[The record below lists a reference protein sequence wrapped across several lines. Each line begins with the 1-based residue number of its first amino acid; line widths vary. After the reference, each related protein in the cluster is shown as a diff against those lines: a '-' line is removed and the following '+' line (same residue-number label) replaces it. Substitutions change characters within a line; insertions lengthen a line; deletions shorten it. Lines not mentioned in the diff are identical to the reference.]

1 MPKETMNGERRT
13 QEEADALIKHY
24 SKLYCNLKFSQEVEI
39 YNRNIIFKQAMD
51 DLTQNIREEG
61 ASKQFLEYHRSQYE
75 KSLKLNEI
83 NVNIKDNSIEYVS
96 EYIFNN
102 IINSM
107 DNNSINN
114 IYYKAIYL
122 AAKESIIKY
131 FNEYFEIKQEKQL
144 LKDKHSRE
152 LKELTT
158 EIREDGV
165 AFYMIP
171 AMYKDL
177 RHSFKT
183 KKTSPTEFAYYEELL
198 NEIKDEILED
208 FEIISS
214 NKIDS
219 KSKMPI
225 DITREEAIERI
236 EYIQTQIESENFG
249 VLKEEWI
256 NSEDIYFA
264 IDIKSKANKIS
275 RTLDYNKE
283 KYNKFNLKED
293 INLKRL
299 MDLPGIRLKK
309 NHTYIIKIKD

>member
-1 MPKETMNGERRT
+1 MNGERRT
-13 QEEADALIKHY
+13 QEEAGYLVKYYA
-24 SKLYCNLKFSQEVEI
+24 KLYSNLKFSQEVEI
-39 YNRNIIFKQAMD
+39 YNQNIVYKNDMD
-51 DLTQNIREEG
+51 DLTQSIREEG
-61 ASKQFLEYHRSQYE
+61 ASKQFLEYSRGQYE

-83 NVNIKDNSIEYVS
+83 GVNIEDNSIEYIS
-96 EYIFNN
+96 EFIYGQ
-102 IINSM
+102 IIDSF
-107 DNNSINN
+107 SINKSHN
-114 IYYKAIYL
+114 SDFYKDIYL
-122 AAKESIIKY
+122 SAKESIIKY
-131 FNEYFEIKQEKQL
+131 YNRYFEIKQEKQL

-183 KKTSPTEFAYYEELL
+183 KQTSPTEFAYYEELL

-219 KSKMPI
+219 KSKITI

-283 KYNKFNLKED
+283 KYNKFNLIED